1 MCRDLNMSFNEPDY
15 EIIKNIL
22 GGNKDDFEK
31 IVDKYQNK
39 VFAMIAKRI
48 PQDDVSDLAQEAF
61 LRIYRGLA
69 NYIPKGPF
77 ENWLSVITLRT
88 CYDFWRRKSRIKELT
103 APDFVY
109 DSHYDWLEKISIN
122 MSSEAFLKLS
132 QVNEAKE
139 LLDWALMKLNP
150 DDRTLIEMVHLDGY
164 SYKEAAEVL
173 KWKLS
178 KTKVRALR
186 ARKKLRTLISEY
198 TELIYNDKN

>member
-1 MCRDLNMSFNEPDY
+1 MSFDEPDY

-22 GGNKDDFEK
+22 EGNKDDFE
-31 IVDKYQNK
+31 IIIDKYQNK

-61 LRIYRGLA
+61 LRIYKGLV
-69 NYIPKGPF
+69 NYAPKRPF

-103 APDFVY
+103 APHFAY
-109 DSHYDWLEKISIN
+109 ESHNEWLEKISIT
-122 MSSEAFLKLS
+122 MASEAFLKTN

-139 LLDWALMKLNP
+139 LLDWALTKLSP
-150 DDRTLIEMVHLDGY
+150 DDRTLIEMVHLDGH
-164 SYKEAAEVL
+164 SFKEAAEVL
-173 KWKLS
+173 EWKLS

-186 ARKKLRTLISEY
+186 ARKKLKIFISEY
-198 TELIYNDKN
+198 MELICNDKN

>member
-1 MCRDLNMSFNEPDY
+1 MSLGEPDY

-22 GGNKDDFEK
+22 GGNKDDFEI

-48 PQDDVSDLAQEAF
+48 PQDDVSDVAQDAF
-61 LRIYRGLA
+61 LRIYSGLV
-69 NYIPKGPF
+69 NYVPRRPF

-103 APDFVY
+103 ASYFAY
-109 DSHYDWLEKISIN
+109 DSHHEWLEKISIN
-122 MSSEAFLKLS
+122 MSSEAFLKIS
-132 QVNEAKE
+132 QLNEAKE
-139 LLDWALMKLNP
+139 LLDWALTKLTP

-164 SYKEAAEVL
+164 SFKEAAEVL
-173 KWKLS
+173 EWKLS

-186 ARKKLRTLISEY
+186 AKKKLREFISEY
-198 TELIYNDKN
+198 TEIIYNDKK